1 MSEDPAVYQ
10 VIPGTATVGFDAER
24 VRRDFPIL
32 HQQVN
37 GHPLVYLDNAATTQK
52 PESVIQAM
60 VDYYRRDNANVHRG
74 AHALS
79 DRATAAFE
87 GARRK
92 VANFLNAPDA
102 RQILWTRGT
111 SEAINLVAAS
121 WGRSQLQPGDRILV
135 SAMEHHSNIVPWQMV
150 AAERGATVEAIPVD
164 TTGTLDLQAL
174 QGMLDARVR
183 MVAVGH
189 VSNALGTINPVAE
202 IARMAHAA
210 GALVFVDGAQA
221 IAHWPVD
228 VQALDCD
235 FYAFSAHKLFGPTGI
250 GVLYGRRTVL
260 EAMPPYQGGGEMIE
274 SVSFAGTTYNQLPY
288 KFEAGTPDIAG
299 AVGLGAAIDYVN
311 SLDREGAAR
320 HEEALLVYAQ
330 KKAQA
335 VSGLTLVG
343 TAHHKTG
350 VMSFNLDG
358 VHPADLGTL
367 LDQQGVAVRTG
378 NHCAQPI
385 MDQYRIPGT
394 VRASF
399 SFYNTFD
406 DVDRLF
412 AALEKAR
419 QFLQ

>member
-1 MSEDPAVYQ
+1 MSEDPAVYK
-10 VIPGTATVGFDAER
+10 VTPGTATVCFDAER

-92 VANFLNAPDA
+92 VAIFLNAPDA

-121 WGRSQLQPGDRILV
+121 WGRSQLQQGDRILV

-150 AAERGATVEAIPVD
+150 AAERGASVEAIPVD
-164 TTGTLDLQAL
+164 ASGTLDLQAL

-210 GALVFVDGAQA
+210 GALVLVDGAQA

-235 FYAFSAHKLFGPTGI
+235 FYTFSAHKLFGPTGI
-250 GVLYGRRTVL
+250 GVLYGRRAVL

-311 SLDREGAAR
+311 SLDRDGAAR
-320 HEEALLVYAQ
+320 HEDALLAYAQ

-343 TAHHKTG
+343 TAQHKTA

-412 AALEKAR
+412 AAIEKAR